1 MSKEIKE
8 LVEKTKRTVKR
19 KRAIERLNSLA
30 QEKNAN
36 WLGKTNIEAL
46 EIALDYIQ
54 ELEIIKGKKVEGYLH
69 NNIWI
74 CRDIADNYIHKPE
87 VRKIIDNHY
96 PDVAIVRLNEL
107 LEERK

>member
-8 LVEKTKRTVKR
+8 LAEKIKRSDKR
-19 KRAIERLNSLA
+19 KKAIERLTNIA

-36 WLGKTNIEAL
+36 WLGHTNIEAL

-54 ELEIIKGKKVEGYLH
+54 ELETIKEKKVEGYLH

-74 CRDIADNYIHKPE
+74 CRDIADHYIHKTE
-87 VRKIIDNHY
+87 IRKIIDNHY
-96 PDVAIVRLNEL
+96 PDVAIDKINKM
-107 LEERK
+107 LEVEK